1 MPGAADG
8 PRREHH
14 LSVPFSPGAFA
25 RSDMSGLSIFE
36 EAHMRAAAA
45 RSFLA

>member
-14 LSVPFSPGAFA
+14 LSVPLSPVFFA
-25 RSDMSGLSIFE
+25 HSDRSGLSIFE